1 MKSPLQGKA
10 FNLSDNVTRALLATF
25 AVKICLLNQ
34 SAKSVLFAVIC
45 FAAIS
50 VFPILEPAIK
60 LSCGDIVR
68 DSISILFESR
78 ESSLHLPS

>member
-60 LSCGDIVR
+60 LSCGGIVR
-68 DSISILFESR
+68 ASISILFESR